1 MPQFCAACGAQM
13 ADGATTCPAC
23 GKSSATSAGG
33 GTAAAPAASSGSND
47 NVIALLC
54 YSPVAIVGIIMGL
67 AVEPYKNSKLVRFHA
82 FQSIFV
88 VVAMIALAIGVMI
101 LGAILG
107 SVLGILAL
115 PIMGLLYFAL
125 WAGTAVLLIFMMI
138 KAYKGEMKRLP
149 VIGDMAAKQ
158 AGV

>member
-13 ADGATTCPAC
+13 ADGATACPAC

-82 FQSIFV
+82 FQSLFMFLGI
-88 VVAMIALAIGVMI
+88 VALMITLSI
-101 LGAILG
+101 LGV
-107 SVLGILAL
+107 VLSAVAGPLAL
-115 PIMGLLYFAL
+115 LLLPLNFL
-125 WAGTAVLLIFMMI
+125 IWIGCIVLSIFMMI
-138 KAYKGEMKRLP
+138 KAYGGHMTKLP
-149 VIGDMAAKQ
+149 VVGAIAAKQ